1 MGFNGEDV
9 MSAGTVKGKVEAVAR
24 NGKAFKIVDDDE
36 WYTVS
41 KAAQLGVDSAAD
53 LRGAEVEFDFTT
65 NDKGGKTWYNV
76 KGNVNVT
83 AEAPK
88 TTTAAGT
95 SANTKDVSMT
105 RGGALKVAGDVV
117 MRYYGEN
124 APAELEEIAQDIIKL
139 SRLLEAYVYEG

>member
-1 MGFNGEDV
+1 
-9 MSAGTVKGKVEAVAR
+9 MSEGTVKGKLEAVAR
-24 NGKAFKIVDDDE
+24 SKKAFKIVDDDE
-36 WYTVS
+36 WYTVTKPAVQFGTDDPAS
-41 KAAQLGVDSAAD
+41 
-53 LRGAEVEFDFTT
+53 LRGAEVEFDYTT

-76 KGNVNVT
+76 KGNLKVV

-117 MRYYGEN
+117 MRYYAEN
-124 APAELEEIAQDIIKL
+124 PPAELEEIAQDIIKL